1 MLVAV
6 RTTAAQRWTERSTGE
21 AAGRLLLVVGVVFA
35 DDYGSTALDQC
46 GQAGAVYSF
55 ESGKRFAFFFIVQG
69 TYYWLSFIFT
79 IIEKYFYLE

>member
-35 DDYGSTALDQC
+35 DDYGSAALDQC

-55 ESGKRFAFFFIVQG
+55 ESGKRFAFFFYSSGYLLLVVIYLH
-69 TYYWLSFIFT
+69 YYRKVFLS
-79 IIEKYFYLE
+79 